1 MRVQE
6 TGTLAEAECVNQTEI
21 KVKTMWAGILGP
33 QWGASSAVPLLLIQ
47 QAVETIRE
55 AEGEGMT
62 PSCPSAG

>member
-1 MRVQE
+1 M
-6 TGTLAEAECVNQTEI
+6 LAEAECVNQTEI
-21 KVKTMWAGILGP
+21 KGKTMWAGILGP

-62 PSCPSAG
+62 PSCPS